1 MRNFVQPGNVV
12 EITVTR
18 DVTSGD
24 GIFKGKLFGI
34 VTVDAKNGTKAQV
47 LVEGAVSL
55 KKAVA
60 WNPPEGTAAVFD
72 EAQQLLIS
80 GAGTAV
86 GYVIE
91 TNDPDDS
98 TRALVKLIATAA

>member
-18 DVTSGD
+18 DVVSGD
-24 GIFKGKLFGI
+24 GIFKGMLFGI
-34 VTVDAKNGTKAQV
+34 VTVDAKNATKTNV
-47 LVEGAVSL
+47 MVEGVVSL
-55 KKAVA
+55 KKAIA
-60 WNPPEGTAAVFD
+60 WQPPEGTAAVFD

-86 GYVIE
+86 GYVVE
-91 TNDPDDS
+91 TNDPDDA